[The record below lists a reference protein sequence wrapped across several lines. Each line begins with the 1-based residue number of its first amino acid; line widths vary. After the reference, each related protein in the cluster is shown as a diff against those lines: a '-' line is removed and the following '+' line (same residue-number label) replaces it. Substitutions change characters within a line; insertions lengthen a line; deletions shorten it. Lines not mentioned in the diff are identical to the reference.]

1 MEVQA
6 SQDVLIKRINRLLRL
21 IKNLNESIDL
31 RKEYNDSNL
40 MIEQDVSL
48 KSAFEKELF
57 ELLAQM
63 KITLPFQ
70 KAA

>member
-48 KSAFEKELF
+48 KSTFEKELF

>member
-31 RKEYNDSNL
+31 RKEYNDSNF

-48 KSAFEKELF
+48 KSTFEKELF

>member
-1 MEVQA
+1 MEIQE
-6 SQDVLIKRINRLLRL
+6 SQDVLIVRINRLLRL

-31 RKEYNDSNL
+31 RKEYNDSNF

-48 KSAFEKELF
+48 KSTFEKELF

>member
-1 MEVQA
+1 
-6 SQDVLIKRINRLLRL
+6 
-21 IKNLNESIDL
+21 
-31 RKEYNDSNL
+31 

-48 KSAFEKELF
+48 KSTFEKELF

>member
-1 MEVQA
+1 MEVQE
-6 SQDVLIKRINRLLRL
+6 SQDVLIVRINRLLIL

-31 RKEYNDSNL
+31 RKEYNDSNF

-48 KSAFEKELF
+48 KSTFEKELF

>member
-1 MEVQA
+1 MEVQE
-6 SQDVLIKRINRLLRL
+6 SQDVLIVRINRLLRL

-31 RKEYNDSNL
+31 RKEYNDSNF

-48 KSAFEKELF
+48 KSTFEKELF